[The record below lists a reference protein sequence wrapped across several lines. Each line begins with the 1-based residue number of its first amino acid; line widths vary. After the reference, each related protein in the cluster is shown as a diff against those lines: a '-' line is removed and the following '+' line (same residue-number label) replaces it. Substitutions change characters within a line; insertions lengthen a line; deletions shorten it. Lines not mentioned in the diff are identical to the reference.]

1 MEMRSPLAR
10 VRGLGSAKE
19 GVEHWWVQRI
29 TSIALV
35 PLVIWFIFSVPT
47 LIGTDH
53 AAFRIWI
60 SHHGNLVLMVLL
72 VSTLFHHA
80 QLGMQVV
87 IEDYVHGKGTKVA
100 SILLVKLIA
109 ILCAVSSLIALLHV
123 AFST

>member
-1 MEMRSPLAR
+1 
-10 VRGLGSAKE
+10 
-19 GVEHWWVQRI
+19 
-29 TSIALV
+29 
-35 PLVIWFIFSVPT
+35 
-47 LIGTDH
+47 
-53 AAFRIWI
+53 
-60 SHHGNLVLMVLL
+60 MVLL